1 MSTLIDER
9 FRMIGSG
16 GINSVLWDSQGD
28 FYYFAGNTLYCV
40 KNPELF
46 TRTIYGDF
54 LSIGSVTASFPF
66 DFDSNFDSYWIAPD
80 SSSILIYKNGKNFF
94 IFPLGEDQDSTVAL
108 PHAAIPYG
116 AENLNVLWSSP
127 GLLAVIFSL
136 ENETM
141 IRRFR
146 ISERRVLYSSSS
158 LSVLASSNVAL
169 SPDGSTAVF
178 WGENGLE
185 FWDFVNWRLIQRIT
199 GEPVFSCV
207 WIDNER
213 LISGNGRFIEEIN
226 ISGSGITRRQI
237 CLSGA
242 AEFGFEA
249 GSRGPSQILARIE
262 NDWFITDGRSPW
274 LMVYNPVLRQISTS
288 SERYRVFLEPQHS
301 GYYKNIP
308 MVRNVYSTGTES
320 FVAGHSAGGAYT
332 PGRQTQIA
340 LCFDLY
346 DDDTGLSQVLAALRR
361 YNIRATFFMNGDFI
375 RRNPTAAAAIAE
387 AGHETASLFYA
398 PIDFSDSRYRITREF
413 ITRGLARNEDE
424 YFTATGKELSP
435 LWHPPLFRSSDMI
448 NTAAATAGYAT
459 AARTIDPGDW
469 LSKEDAVRLNLRQ
482 TSPSQMID
490 QIMEKKE
497 NGAVV
502 PLRLGLLPGG
512 RDEYLFQRIDVLLD
526 ALLRSDAEIVPVSK
540 VIGR

>member
-1 MSTLIDER
+1 
-9 FRMIGSG
+9 
-16 GINSVLWDSQGD
+16 
-28 FYYFAGNTLYCV
+28 
-40 KNPELF
+40 
-46 TRTIYGDF
+46 
-54 LSIGSVTASFPF
+54 
-66 DFDSNFDSYWIAPD
+66 
-80 SSSILIYKNGKNFF
+80 
-94 IFPLGEDQDSTVAL
+94 
-108 PHAAIPYG
+108 
-116 AENLNVLWSSP
+116 
-127 GLLAVIFSL
+127 
-136 ENETM
+136 
-141 IRRFR
+141 
-146 ISERRVLYSSSS
+146 
-158 LSVLASSNVAL
+158 L
-169 SPDGSTAVF
+169 SPDGSTAAF

-185 FWDFVNWRLIQRIT
+185 LWDFVNWRLIQRIA

-207 WIDNER
+207 WINNER
-213 LISGNGRFIEEIN
+213 LVSGNGRFIEEIN

-237 CLSGA
+237 CLSSA

-249 GSRGPSQILARIE
+249 GSRGPSRILARIE
-262 NDWFITDGRSPW
+262 NDWFVTDGRSPW

-320 FVAGHSAGGAYT
+320 FVAGHSAGGAYA
-332 PGRQTQIA
+332 PGRRMQIA

-346 DDDTGLSQVLAALRR
+346 DDDTGLFQMLAALRR

-375 RRNPTAAAAIAE
+375 RRNPLAAAAIAE

-424 YFTATGKELSP
+424 YFNATGKELSL
-435 LWHPPLFRSSDMI
+435 LWHPPFYRSSDMI

-469 LSKEDAVRLNLRQ
+469 LSREDAVRLNLRQ
-482 TSPSQMID
+482 TSPSQMIE

-526 ALLRSDAEIVPVSK
+526 ALIRSDAEIVPVSK